1 MRPYLIDILY
11 YPQDLQCRTCAR
23 RFPNTDDGRAK
34 RDAHLDWHFRIN
46 KKLRENVGRG
56 QTRAWYLTEEA
67 IISPQEALLTFL
79 KEWIKNREEDNSIIP
94 TTQTSQVKESTPQPD
109 ASIPAPTGALADQPC
124 PICKEQFNSEWD
136 EDKEDWVWK
145 NAIKVGG
152 KIYHASCF
160 AETRGKMAVA
170 GDRSKTASRSGTPQP
185 SESLASILGKRKGIS
200 NNPEAL
206 KVPRLTE

>member
-1 MRPYLIDILY
+1 MSVEVKLERGISRKRYLSPLRDVT
-11 YPQDLQCRTCAR
+11 DFLQ
-23 RFPNTDDGRAK
+23 
-34 RDAHLDWHFRIN
+34 
-46 KKLRENVGRG
+46 
-56 QTRAWYLTEEA
+56 
-67 IISPQEALLTFL
+67 
-79 KEWIKNREEDNSIIP
+79 EWIKNHEEDSSIIP

-124 PICKEQFNSEWD
+124 PICKEKFHSEWD

-160 AETRGKMAVA
+160 AETRGKVAGA

>member
-1 MRPYLIDILY
+1 LY
-11 YPQDLQCRTCAR
+11 NPQDLQCRTCAR
-23 RFPNTDDGRAK
+23 RFPNTEDGRSK

-56 QTRAWYLTEEA
+56 QTRAWYLTEEVFVA
-67 IISPQEALLTFL
+67 PAHITNFSQ
-79 KEWIKNREEDNSIIP
+79 EWIKNREEDSSIIP

-109 ASIPAPTGALADQPC
+109 ASIPAPTGVLADQPC
-124 PICKEQFNSEWD
+124 PICKEKFHSEWD

-160 AETRGKMAVA
+160 AETRGKVGAA